1 MLFWKLTVKAK
12 IYILIQRGKLRADR
26 ETTHGM
32 LGLWSWECMKIKSQ
46 CDIFSFVLLNLWNSY
61 ENRDNVK
68 FVGRSKHYLE
78 ISKTWERLVCSSLL
92 RSSSAAMK
100 IEMAGFIDRKRMLG
114 IFLGI
119 EGKSNYSPWLPPR
132 KFMAPEL
139 RPWNPQGLFHSARLT
154 NPARECSGAKM
165 YYNISA
171 LKT

>member
-32 LGLWSWECMKIKSQ
+32 LGLWSRECMKIKSQ

-68 FVGRSKHYLE
+68 FVGRNKHYLE

-100 IEMAGFIDRKRMLG
+100 IEMAGI
-114 IFLGI
+114 
-119 EGKSNYSPWLPPR
+119 YW
-132 KFMAPEL
+132 
-139 RPWNPQGLFHSARLT
+139 PQANVGNFSWYWGEVKLLTLASSEEVYGAWVSAMKPSRAVSLCKV
-154 NPARECSGAKM
+154 NEPSKGM
-165 YYNISA
+165 
-171 LKT
+171 

>member
-26 ETTHGM
+26 ETTSGM
-32 LGLWSWECMKIKSQ
+32 LGPWSRECMKIKSQ

-100 IEMAGFIDRKRMLG
+100 IEMAGI
-114 IFLGI
+114 
-119 EGKSNYSPWLPPR
+119 YW
-132 KFMAPEL
+132 
-139 RPWNPQGLFHSARLT
+139 PQANVGNFSWYWDEVKLLTLASSEEVYGAWASAMKPSRAVSLCKV
-154 NPARECSGAKM
+154 NEPSKGM
-165 YYNISA
+165 
-171 LKT
+171 